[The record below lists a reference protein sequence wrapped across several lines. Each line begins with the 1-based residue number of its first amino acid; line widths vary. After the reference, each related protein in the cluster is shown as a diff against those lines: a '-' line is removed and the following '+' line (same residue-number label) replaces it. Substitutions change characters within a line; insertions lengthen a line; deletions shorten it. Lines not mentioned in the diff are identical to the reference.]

1 MRISLLGH
9 MRAEDA
15 DGRSVLPRS
24 RKTRAVL
31 AVLALA
37 APRPVLRS
45 QLTGLLWSR
54 RGKEQAFASLRQ
66 ALHELQGALGGYAT
80 KVLRVDRNHL
90 TLRDSSLWVDVRAST
105 SVAPGSDGARSLPAP
120 LLEDLYGLDPAFDHW
135 LLEERERIEQR
146 LRSLEQATLAT
157 SDEVHTRIAS
167 AERLLRIDPMH
178 EEAWRTLI
186 AGHLAS
192 GDDDAARSA
201 YGRYVAAYTGAGL
214 IPSIELHAGASM
226 GSHRVANRGKPGV
239 LVKGVKLAVMP
250 TRNLSGSHQEN
261 PMPGLVD
268 ELMTAVSRFRWISC
282 IEAANHERQDIDFVL
297 DSSFQRAGTQI
308 RLIVRLLDPQ
318 DGGAVVWANSFHRE
332 ATDALSLQEALA
344 TEIAAQID
352 PEMLLRYGERR
363 LATDLADPN
372 AFDLTMRAI
381 PAIYRL
387 EPIGFH
393 AAGKSLAAATSL
405 DPGNA
410 AAHAWWAYWH
420 LFLVGQAWAKDSK
433 AATLRAGELAERAVT
448 LDPGD
453 ARAITLV
460 GHVRGFLH
468 KRVEEAL
475 SLHGKA
481 LSLNPSLPLAWCF
494 SGLAN
499 SYLGRHAEA
508 IEQIARAQSLSPHDP
523 HAFFFDMALMMP
535 YYLRRDF
542 AMAATFGRRAVELNP
557 GFTSTYKGYLAT
569 LGQLGQ
575 EQEAARIRARLLA
588 LEPAFSINDALQR
601 SPMVLAE
608 DRALYADGLRRAGLR
623 EN

>member
-1 MRISLLGH
+1 M
-9 MRAEDA
+9 A
-15 DGRSVLPRS
+15 
-24 RKTRAVL
+24 
-31 AVLALA
+31 
-37 APRPVLRS
+37 
-45 QLTGLLWSR
+45 
-54 RGKEQAFASLRQ
+54 
-66 ALHELQGALGGYAT
+66 
-80 KVLRVDRNHL
+80 
-90 TLRDSSLWVDVRAST
+90 
-105 SVAPGSDGARSLPAP
+105 
-120 LLEDLYGLDPAFDHW
+120 
-135 LLEERERIEQR
+135 
-146 LRSLEQATLAT
+146 
-157 SDEVHTRIAS
+157 
-167 AERLLRIDPMH
+167 
-178 EEAWRTLI
+178 
-186 AGHLAS
+186 
-192 GDDDAARSA
+192 
-201 YGRYVAAYTGAGL
+201 
-214 IPSIELHAGASM
+214 
-226 GSHRVANRGKPGV
+226 
-239 LVKGVKLAVMP
+239 
-250 TRNLSGSHQEN
+250 
-261 PMPGLVD
+261 
-268 ELMTAVSRFRWISC
+268 AVSRFRWISC
-282 IEAANHERQDIDFVL
+282 IGAADHGRQDVDFCL
-297 DSSFQRAGTQI
+297 DSAFQRSGTQI
-308 RLIVRLLDPQ
+308 RLIVRLLDPH
-318 DGGAVVWANSFHRE
+318 DGGAVVWAGAFDRE
-332 ATDALSLQEALA
+332 AGDELSLQEGLA
-344 TEIAAQID
+344 AEIAAQID
-352 PEMLLRYGERR
+352 PELLLRYGERL
-363 LATDLADPN
+363 LATDLPEPT

-420 LFLVGQAWAKDSK
+420 LFLVGQAWAKDSR

-499 SYLGRHAEA
+499 SYLGRQTEA
-508 IEQIARAQSLSPHDP
+508 IEQIGRAQLLSPHDP

-542 AMAATFGRRAVELNP
+542 AMAATLGRRAVELNP
-557 GFTSTYKGYLAT
+557 GFSSTYKGYLAT

-575 EQEAARIRARLLA
+575 EEEAARIRARLLA
-588 LEPAFSINDALQR
+588 LEPAFSISNALQR
-601 SPMVLAE
+601 SAMVLPD